1 MPHPSFLCTT
11 RLVKGPLMNR
21 LLNKTCLIF
30 GGGSIGGEINNGL
43 AAAITYARE
52 GAQVAI
58 VDMNEAAVEGSV
70 ARVRD
75 ECDALGIVPA
85 VLGIVGDVTAEDSV
99 RMAVERTIAEFGCID
114 VLHNNVGIAR
124 MGGPIEQPLDEW
136 NLMLTVNLTSMF
148 LTCKYVLPHMLAQGS
163 GSIVNIGS
171 VGGMRYI
178 GYNYPSYSAT
188 KGAVTQFTQ
197 NIALEYASKGIR
209 ANTVAPGY
217 INSPMIYRQISSAY
231 DSAEQMVAARDALS
245 PTGKMGDS
253 FDVANAA
260 LFLASDESRYV
271 NGVCIPVDG
280 GLVQSSAPPALNH

>member
-1 MPHPSFLCTT
+1 
-11 RLVKGPLMNR
+11 MNR
-21 LLNKTCLIF
+21 LNDKTCLIF

-52 GAQVAI
+52 GARVAI
-58 VDMNEAAVEGSV
+58 VDMNEEAVAGGV
-70 ARVRD
+70 ARVRE
-75 ECDALGIVPA
+75 ECELLGLTPA
-85 VLGIVGDVTAEDSV
+85 VLGIVGNVTDDASV
-99 RMAVERTIAEFGCID
+99 ASAVERTVAEFGGID

-124 MGGPIEQPLDEW
+124 MGGPIEQPLEEW
-136 NLMLTVNLTSMF
+136 NLMLNVNLTSMF
-148 LTCKYVLPHMLAQGS
+148 LTCKHVLPHMLAQGS
-163 GSIVNIGS
+163 GSIINIGS

-217 INSPMIYRQISSAY
+217 INTPMIYKQISGAY
-231 DSAEQMVAARDALS
+231 DTVEEMVAARDALS

-280 GLVQSSAPPALNH
+280 GLVQSSAPPAAAQ

>member
-1 MPHPSFLCTT
+1 
-11 RLVKGPLMNR
+11 MNR
-21 LLNKTCLIF
+21 LNGKTCLVF
-30 GGGSIGGEINNGL
+30 GGGSVGGEINNGL

-52 GAQVAI
+52 GARVVI
-58 VDMNEAAVEGSV
+58 VDHQEEAVTEGIKRVQAECELAGIEPMAVG
-70 ARVRD
+70 
-75 ECDALGIVPA
+75 L
-85 VLGIVGDVTAEDSV
+85 VGDVTSDTSV
-99 RMAVERTIAEFGCID
+99 RTVVERTIAESGRID
-114 VLHNNVGIAR
+114 VLHNNVGIAL
-124 MGGPIEQPLDEW
+124 MGGPIEQTLEEW
-136 NLMLTVNLTSMF
+136 DLTLNVNLTSMF

-163 GSIVNIGS
+163 GSIINIGS

-197 NIALEYASKGIR
+197 NIALEYASRGIR

-217 INSPMIYRQISSAY
+217 INTPMIYRQINSLY
-231 DSAEQMVAARDALS
+231 DSVDDMIAARDALS
-245 PTGKMGDS
+245 PTGRMGNS

-280 GLVQSSAPPALNH
+280 GLVQSSAPPVQGHTQGARLYS

>member
-1 MPHPSFLCTT
+1 MPHPPVVFTT
-11 RLVKGPLMNR
+11 PLVKGPLMNR
-21 LLNKTCLIF
+21 LLNKTCLVF

-52 GAQVAI
+52 GARVVVVDVNEVA
-58 VDMNEAAVEGSV
+58 VADSV
-70 ARVRD
+70 ARVRE
-75 ECDALGIVPA
+75 ECESLGIVSA

-99 RMAVERTIAEFGCID
+99 RTAVERTVAEFGSVD

-124 MGGPIEQPLDEW
+124 MGGPIEQSLEDW
-136 NLMLTVNLTSMF
+136 NLVLNVNLTSMF

-178 GYNYPSYSAT
+178 GYNYPSYSAS
-188 KGAVTQFTQ
+188 KGAVTQLTQ
-197 NIALEYASKGIR
+197 NIALEYASRGIR
-209 ANTVAPGY
+209 ANTIAPGY
-217 INSPMIYRQISSAY
+217 IHSPMIYRQISSAY
-231 DSAEQMVAARDALS
+231 DTAEKMVAARDALS

-253 FDVANAA
+253 FDVANVA

-280 GLVQSSAPPALNH
+280 GLTQSSAPPALNH

>member
-1 MPHPSFLCTT
+1 
-11 RLVKGPLMNR
+11 MNR
-21 LLNKTCLIF
+21 LQDKTCLIF

-52 GAQVAI
+52 GARIAI
-58 VDMNEAAVEGSV
+58 IDVNEAAVEGGV
-70 ARVRD
+70 RRVRE
-75 ECDALGIVPA
+75 ECEALGLTSS
-85 VLGIVGDVTAEDSV
+85 VLGIVGNVTDDASV
-99 RMAVERTIAEFGCID
+99 QSAVERTVAEFGRID

-124 MGGPIEQPLDEW
+124 MGGPIEQSLEEW
-136 NLMLTVNLTSMF
+136 NLMLNVNLTSMF
-148 LTCKYVLPHMLAQGS
+148 LTCKHVLPHMLAQGS
-163 GSIVNIGS
+163 GSIINIGS

-209 ANTVAPGY
+209 ANTIAPGY
-217 INSPMIYRQISSAY
+217 INTPMIYRQISSAY
-231 DSAEQMVAARDALS
+231 DTVEEMVAARDALS
-245 PTGKMGDS
+245 PTGEMGNS

-271 NGVCIPVDG
+271 NGVCLPVDG
-280 GLVQSSAPPALNH
+280 GLVQSSAPPTHAG